1 MDFLKVTVIVL
12 FVLLTIIT
20 VHIHPDMHQPMILED
35 ANFKVTRI
43 SDNLTAKNIPV
54 TKKEV
59 ADTNKTITSTPQ
71 KEIKLQD
78 TSPDKNKTKYV
89 QQQEQK
95 PIRKTKRY
103 TQEEKDTASQLELLQ
118 RIINQ
123 AEQQTAPSQDVPYT
137 PPKQQQQ
144 PKQDSKPVQ
153 KQEVKKNSGNP
164 KNPYMTEQEE
174 IIAWNKWRS
183 AVQNR
188 IMDDSKIDYAPL
200 GTVFM
205 FSFVADKFGN
215 VSNIKVVCSNPAFM
229 DVARNNVK
237 PAIANLQKQP
247 ILRFPRG
254 TQRTSTVV
262 TGLFIIGTEERYSTP
277 NDFSDFERV
286 KY

>member
-71 KEIKLQD
+71 KEIKLQE

-153 KQEVKKNSGNP
+153 KQEVRKNSGNP

>member
-78 TSPDKNKTKYV
+78 TSPAQNKTKYV
-89 QQQEQK
+89 QQEEQK

-123 AEQQTAPSQDVPYT
+123 AEQQTVPSQDVPYT
-137 PPKQQQQ
+137 PPKQQQ
-144 PKQDSKPVQ
+144 PKQNPQPVQ
-153 KQEVKKNSGNP
+153 KQEVRKNSGNP

>member
-35 ANFKVTRI
+35 ADFKVTRI
-43 SDNLTAKNIPV
+43 SDNLSTKNIPV
-54 TKKEV
+54 TKTPERKKE
-59 ADTNKTITSTPQ
+59 APENTKTVTSNTQ
-71 KEIKLQD
+71 REIKIQD
-78 TSPDKNKTKYV
+78 IAPVENKTKYI
-89 QQQEQK
+89 QHEEQK
-95 PIRKTKRY
+95 PARNTKKY

-118 RIINQ
+118 RIIEQ
-123 AEQQTAPSQDVPYT
+123 AEKETASPQEAPYT
-137 PPKQQQQ
+137 PPK
-144 PKQDSKPVQ
+144 PKPVQ
-153 KQEVKKNSGNP
+153 KQEVKQNNSNS

-247 ILRFPRG
+247 VLKFPRG

-262 TGLFIIGTEERYSTP
+262 TGIFIIGTEERYSTP

-286 KY
+286 RY